1 MFLPT
6 KFRCAPFPSCVN
18 QLLRINLMEREDQ
31 QEAHP
36 QPGCCRAPGGVRPRP
51 GKQWCAHCRLELGV
65 AGAPGACR
73 GQDCRGP
80 PRVPGLGELGG
91 PRERSVIQGLSQTFH
106 LQLLSNAE
114 RPPDRTRA
122 QPGAQRLP
130 LFYLWETSLHDAL
143 LLEKPERE
151 LPCQGCCHPRSP
163 K

>member
-1 MFLPT
+1 M
-6 KFRCAPFPSCVN
+6 
-18 QLLRINLMEREDQ
+18 
-31 QEAHP
+31 
-36 QPGCCRAPGGVRPRP
+36 
-51 GKQWCAHCRLELGV
+51 

-106 LQLLSNAE
+106 LQLLSSADRPPD

-122 QPGAQRLP
+122 QPGARRLK

-143 LLEKPERE
+143 LPEKPERAA
-151 LPCQGCCHPRSP
+151 LPGLLSP
-163 K
+163 AQP